1 MDAVGVEAVGRLV
14 EDQELGL
21 AQHRLGQR
29 QALTHAHGVPL
40 DLVIAALLHPDQVEE
55 LADLLLV
62 DGTEES
68 CEKAQVVAT
77 GEEAVERGLLERG
90 SEQAGRPGVIR
101 PAVVPADPGGAAIRM
116 LQPEE
121 DSDGGRLARPVGA
134 QEPKHLALGD
144 IQGDLVEGADA
155 AEPLGEPIDL
165 DDGGYWGHL
174 ELWRATRGS
183 ATSYRRGLPSR
194 RTDGGPP
201 SADQT
206 STNPFLTAYRTACER
221 S

>member
-55 LADLLLV
+55 LTYLLLV

-68 CEKAQVVAT
+68 CEKAQVVAA

-90 SEQAGRPGVIR
+90 AQQPCRLCVRG
-101 PAVVPADPGGAAIRM
+101 PAVEPADLCGAAVGA
-116 LQPEE
+116 LEAEE
-121 DSDGGRLARPVGA
+121 DADG
-134 QEPKHLALGD
+134 
-144 IQGDLVEGADA
+144 
-155 AEPLGEPIDL
+155 
-165 DDGGYWGHL
+165 
-174 ELWRATRGS
+174 
-183 ATSYRRGLPSR
+183 RGLP
-194 RTDGGPP
+194 GAVG
-201 SADQT
+201 AEEAEY
-206 STNPFLTAYRTACER
+206 LTLGNAE
-221 S
+221 